1 MRTESAHRGEV
12 DRRGGEITAALI
24 TEMTPPLRAYC
35 SRYLPDHSL
44 ADDAVQ
50 QTFEIAL
57 RSVQDLRD
65 PHHVRAWL
73 YTIARNESL
82 RLLRAHAVSPQ
93 LEEQPDPLTPSPEA
107 QSISSDIIGAIGA
120 GLDTL
125 PTLYRQAVV
134 LRDVEGFTYAEIA
147 EATGATLAAVKF
159 RIYKGREIM
168 MERLA
173 PVLKEWRTP

>member
-24 TEMTPPLRAYC
+24 TEMTPLLRAYC

-44 ADDAVQ
+44 AEDAVQ

-57 RSVQDLRD
+57 RSIQELRD

-159 RIYKGREIM
+159 RIYKGREM
-168 MERLA
+168 LMERLA

>member
-1 MRTESAHRGEV
+1 MRTGSADRGEQ
-12 DRRGGEITAALI
+12 DRKGGEITAALI

-44 ADDAVQ
+44 AEDAVQ

-65 PHHVRAWL
+65 PHHIRAWL

-82 RLLRAHAVSPQ
+82 RLLRSHAPAPSADDQ
-93 LEEQPDPLTPSPEA
+93 TDHLTPSPEA
-107 QSISSDIIGAIGA
+107 QSITNDILGTIGA
-120 GLDTL
+120 GLDAL

-134 LRDVEGFTYAEIA
+134 LRDVEGFSYAEIA
-147 EATGATLAAVKF
+147 KATDASLAAVKF
-159 RIYKGREIM
+159 RIFKGRELL